1 MAMTL
6 REVCNKYGLD
16 YSRAWYALA
25 VGKIQGPKV
34 IGRVWSLGKRDIEAL
49 RTYLTC
55 RASTRKEKDDGT
67 DSEST

>member
-1 MAMTL
+1 
-6 REVCNKYGLD
+6 
-16 YSRAWYALA
+16 
-25 VGKIQGPKV
+25 V